1 MSLQIFAFVI
11 CSICYLVQNRFAIIT
26 RFLVTLIKIP
36 VLLMISAFKK
46 LYLVLRLNVWFL
58 INYRYLCFDVH

>member
-1 MSLQIFAFVI
+1 MSLQIFAYVI
-11 CSICYLVQNRFAIIT
+11 CSIYYLVQNHFAIIT

-46 LYLVLRLNVWFL
+46 IYLVLRLNVWFL
-58 INYRYLCFDVH
+58 INYRNISFHVH